1 MHDDLEPFSQSPSQ
15 KFCKNLFDF
24 EKPQNFSTN
33 PKNWVRMH
41 EMYDKRLEK
50 RSYLWNMQWKD
61 QRMSREDE
69 EVEWEEFGSER
80 EVCLSWEIE
89 EKWDRNREA
98 HIYRSL
104 IILNRLRG
112 VKKW

>member
-50 RSYLWNMQWKD
+50 RSYLWNMNEKTKEWVGKMK
-61 QRMSREDE
+61 RLSEKSLGVREKS
-69 EVEWEEFGSER
+69 VYRER
-80 EVCLSWEIE
+80 LKRNEIE
-89 EKWDRNREA
+89 IAK
-98 HIYRSL
+98 HIYIEVL
-104 IILNRLRG
+104 
-112 VKKW
+112 